1 MAESLTKDSFLI
13 APAPWDLK
21 GEGVILVY
29 KFSKNWVEQQGQL
42 PDYLKGQFSG
52 GLGYLMLVNY
62 TQSPVGPY
70 RELLFIPGK
79 FKNHRK
85 QTITRIFVDSEQ
97 STQNGRANWGIP
109 KETMDFSWEEQ
120 EGQIQIRVKSKE
132 ETFFSC
138 EVKPFG
144 FTFPANTKLL
154 PIDLYQHWKGKD
166 FFTKPSGKG
175 KAKLARVNILHVNP
189 SFFPPIDQI
198 KPLLA
203 VHIRPFQIH
212 FPEAVVHEKIL

>member
-1 MAESLTKDSFLI
+1 MTKPLSKELFQK

-29 KFSKNWVEQQGQL
+29 KFPKIWVEEQGQL
-42 PDYLKGQFSG
+42 PEYLKGKFTG

-70 RELLFIPGK
+70 RELLLIPGK
-79 FKNHRK
+79 FKPQGK
-85 QTITRIFVDSEQ
+85 QSITRIFVDSEQ

-109 KETMDFSWEEQ
+109 KETMDFDWIEED
-120 EGQIQIRVKSKE
+120 EKIKIQVKSRKE
-132 ETFFSC
+132 PLFSC
-138 EVKPFG
+138 EIKPFG
-144 FTFPANTKLL
+144 FPFPASTKLL
-154 PIDLYQHWKGKD
+154 PIDLYQHWEGKG
-166 FFTKPSGKG
+166 FYTKPSGKG
-175 KAKLARVNILHVNP
+175 KAKLARVKIQEVNP
-189 SFFPPIDQI
+189 KFFPQVDQI

-212 FPEAVVHEKIL
+212 FPKPIIHEGSF

>member
-1 MAESLTKDSFLI
+1 MMESQTKDSFQH

-42 PDYLKGQFSG
+42 PDYLKGKFSG

-79 FKNHRK
+79 FKNQGK
-85 QTITRIFVDSEQ
+85 QSITRIFVDSEQ
-97 STQNGRANWGIP
+97 STLNGRANWGIP
-109 KETMDFSWEEQ
+109 KETMDFDWEE
-120 EGQIQIRVKSKE
+120 ERGKIHIQVKSQG

-138 EVKPFG
+138 EINPFG
-144 FTFPANTKLL
+144 FSFPANTKLL
-154 PIDLYQHWKGKD
+154 PIDLYQEGEGKK

-175 KAKLARVNILHVNP
+175 KARLAKVKIRQVNA
-189 SFFPPIDQI
+189 SFFPPIDQK
-198 KPLLA
+198 KPLMA

-212 FPEAVVHEKIL
+212 FPQAIIHERSL